1 MSSNVVFDGVPSD
14 DDDITGLNHETLV
27 KEKCIHVLKQEIKAI
42 DKLSASQLKE
52 QCKDSIEKPMCCKKA
67 YVRQLNRLLR
77 RFHNTTNY
85 EQGGKFFQQDIEELE
100 QVLHQ
105 LLDAGLSK
113 TFAVEFKE
121 SDRDSKRQCR
131 W

>member
-1 MSSNVVFDGVPSD
+1 MSSIVVFDSMPSD
-14 DDDITGLNHETLV
+14 DNDITGLNHETLV

-42 DKLSASQLKE
+42 DNLSASQLKE

-67 YVRQLNRLLR
+67 YVRQLNR
-77 RFHNTTNY
+77 RFNNTTNY
-85 EQGGKFFQQDIEELE
+85 EQGGKIFQQDIKELE

>member
-14 DDDITGLNHETLV
+14 DEDITGLNHETLV
-27 KEKCIHVLKQEIKAI
+27 TEKCIHVLKQEIKAI

-77 RFHNTTNY
+77 RFPKTTNY
-85 EQGGKFFQQDIEELE
+85 VQGGKFFQQDIEELE

-113 TFAVEFKE
+113 GFAVEFKK
-121 SDRDSKRQCR
+121 SDRNSKRRLR